1 MSQKSHKKRS
11 YRDALTGDRN
21 EFIGTPVMSGGKAD
35 ASGASTPSRE
45 KKINSNKK
53 QKSPKG
59 ANRAVVP
66 ETPANPPAAEAVDW
80 DAAFDKALTVGQPE
94 LVVPAEAGNELSL
107 TLVVTR
113 SLPVLPEHR
122 QEVAEFVRNW
132 PQSDFAVRQQVAQT
146 KPRRMVIQDLKDCFA
161 CRRDDA
167 ELLLQLSACV
177 HGRFY
182 AGESAPVEHHAIA
195 MWCGKILFENDEAYS
210 DSEWVH
216 GEVPDD
222 SASEV
227 SAPDGDG
234 KDKQDDPSADES
246 SSDGDGE
253 YELPPKSQ
261 SPVAVSRVLLSA
273 DADRIKR
280 EERPAFVEYVLSLQE
295 EPSLLDV
302 KVVNDEARA
311 QRRRERVCSQLM
323 SRFTISNAE
332 AARLLQISYLVHR
345 RFRALDDQHACEHVG
360 FAILCGAATISHS
373 QSVF

>member
-21 EFIGTPVMSGGKAD
+21 EFIGSPVMSGGEAD

-94 LVVPAEAGNELSL
+94 LVVPAEAGNEFSL

-122 QEVAEFVRNW
+122 QEIAEFVRNW
-132 PQSDFAVRQQVAQT
+132 PQSDFAGRQQVAQT

-167 ELLLQLSACV
+167 ELLLQLSAYV
-177 HGRFY
+177 HGHFY

-227 SAPDGDG
+227 SAPMVMARTIRTIPLLMNLPPMVMASTSCLRSLNP
-234 KDKQDDPSADES
+234 QSLCHVCCFRLTQIES
-246 SSDGDGE
+246 SARSVQR
-253 YELPPKSQ
+253 S
-261 SPVAVSRVLLSA
+261 SSTCSRC
-273 DADRIKR
+273 
-280 EERPAFVEYVLSLQE
+280 
-295 EPSLLDV
+295 
-302 KVVNDEARA
+302 
-311 QRRRERVCSQLM
+311 RR
-323 SRFTISNAE
+323 SRLFSM
-332 AARLLQISYLVHR
+332 
-345 RFRALDDQHACEHVG
+345 
-360 FAILCGAATISHS
+360 
-373 QSVF
+373 